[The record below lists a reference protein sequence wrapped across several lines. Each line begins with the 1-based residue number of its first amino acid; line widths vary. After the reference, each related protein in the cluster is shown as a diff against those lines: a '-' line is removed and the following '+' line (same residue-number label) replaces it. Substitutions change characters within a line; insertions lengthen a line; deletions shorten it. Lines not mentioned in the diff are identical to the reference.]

1 MSEFDHKSADTTSA
15 SHQGETRSEV
25 KRRALFGMITKTAFV
40 APVVASFALDSLS
53 LDKASAVMMNSNSS
67 SLNASDIRLKKNIQR
82 IGTHPL
88 GIGLYE
94 FSYIGSSARHTGV
107 MAQEVLTVAP
117 HAVVTGPG
125 GFYRVDYGA
134 LGL

>member
-1 MSEFDHKSADTTSA
+1 MSDADDKIVDATRA
-15 SHQGETRSEV
+15 SHEGHERSDM

-53 LDKASAVMMNSNSS
+53 LDKAHASAANGSGV
-67 SLNASDIRLKKNIQR
+67 SLASDIRLKKNIR
-82 IGTHPL
+82 RVGTHSL

-94 FSYIGSSARHTGV
+94 YSYLGSNVRHTGV

-117 HAVVTGPG
+117 HAVITGPN
-125 GFYRVDYGA
+125 GFYSVDYSQIGF
-134 LGL
+134 

>member
-1 MSEFDHKSADTTSA
+1 MSDLDRNLIDANQATHNGQE
-15 SHQGETRSEV
+15 RSFV

-53 LDKASAVMMNSNSS
+53 LDKAHALTANGSGVLLS
-67 SLNASDIRLKKNIQR
+67 ASDIRLKKNIR
-82 IGTHPL
+82 RVGTHAL

-94 FSYIGSSARHTGV
+94 FSYLGSNMRHTGV

-117 HAVVTGPG
+117 HAVVTGPD
-125 GFYRVDYGA
+125 GFYRVDYSA
-134 LGL
+134 L

>member
-1 MSEFDHKSADTTSA
+1 MSDSEHNIVNATAAAAD
-15 SHQGETRSEV
+15 GKVRSEV
-25 KRRALFGMITKTAFV
+25 KRRALFGMISKTAFV
-40 APVVASFALDSLS
+40 APVVASFALDALS
-53 LDKASAVMMNSNSS
+53 LDKAAAGLRISNSTIVP
-67 SLNASDIRLKKNIQR
+67 SDIRLKKNITR

-117 HAVVTGPG
+117 HAVLTGPG

>member
-1 MSEFDHKSADTTSA
+1 MSDFDRIVTDATQA
-15 SHQGETRSEV
+15 SHDGKDRSDV

-53 LDKASAVMMNSNSS
+53 LDKAHALSANGSGV
-67 SLNASDIRLKKNIQR
+67 SLTPSDIRLKKNIR
-82 IGTHPL
+82 RVGTHAR

-94 FSYIGSSARHTGV
+94 FSYIGSTMRHIGV

-117 HAVVTGPG
+117 HAVVTGAD
-125 GFYRVDYGA
+125 GFYRVDYSA
-134 LGL
+134 L

>member
-1 MSEFDHKSADTTSA
+1 MSDSDRRISDATLAA
-15 SHQGETRSEV
+15 SGGQARSEV

-53 LDKASAVMMNSNSS
+53 LDKAAAGVCVSNSTC
-67 SLNASDIRLKKNIQR
+67 APSDIRLKKNIQR

-107 MAQEVLTVAP
+107 IAQEVLTVAP
-117 HAVVTGPG
+117 QAVVAGPG
-125 GFYRVDYGA
+125 GFHWVNYSA

>member
-1 MSEFDHKSADTTSA
+1 MSDPNRNIVDATSA
-15 SHQGETRSEV
+15 AADGKVRSDV

-53 LDKASAVMMNSNSS
+53 LDKASAGVLVSNST
-67 SLNASDIRLKKNIQR
+67 LLRASDVRLKKNIKR
-82 IGTHPL
+82 IGTHTL

-94 FSYIGSSARHTGV
+94 FSYIGSSTRHTGV

-117 HAVVTGPG
+117 HAVLTGPG